1 MKIVNKKSSQSTTVK
16 TVDKLQQ
23 KCFQLKFFTDTFV
36 RLTTLIIEVVVA
48 ATSVTIKIAYYGYQV
63 TGYILWTLNSLWLMY
78 LDLELTLTEI
88 YDVVWNARIGYG

>member
-63 TGYILWTLNSLWLMY
+63 TGYIQVNSLWLMY
-78 LDLELTLTEI
+78 LDLELNLTKI